1 MIFVK
6 KSNSCFEFA
15 TLERGFDLRRL
26 RATMRG
32 GPGYFQGSLSNTG
45 LHEVIKNVNKIE
57 ARKEKVSKL
66 QRLNSSSSGRPR
78 RENVV

>member
-6 KSNSCFEFA
+6 ELNSCFEFA
-15 TLERGFDLRRL
+15 TLEGDFDLRRL

-45 LHEVIKNVNKIE
+45 LHEVVKNVNK
-57 ARKEKVSKL
+57 
-66 QRLNSSSSGRPR
+66 
-78 RENVV
+78 